1 VRQALEERAPVSE
14 DLALIP
20 QRGDVVVVA
29 PEVLGL
35 SSPVT
40 SNGKPLTVCGRA
52 CTLRMPR
59 KSWRGTTQRSRRS
72 LSRCRRPGLIRG
84 PGPLSTSTRQPR
96 DPKSQRTR
104 WSVSPDKPKE
114 LSCFSARL
122 LGRENRRLQHYF
134 FEQGK
139 VKLTCGAGK
148 LADGGL

>member
-59 KSWRGTTQRSRRS
+59 KVGEAPHNEADA
-72 LSRCRRPGLIRG
+72 RCLAA
-84 PGPLSTSTRQPR
+84 
-96 DPKSQRTR
+96 D
-104 WSVSPDKPKE
+104 
-114 LSCFSARL
+114 AR
-122 LGRENRRLQHYF
+122 
-134 FEQGK
+134 
-139 VKLTCGAGK
+139 V
-148 LADGGL
+148 